1 LVCHGGFA
9 DRTCIEPSQEQLAS
23 VCVSRGFSSTVF
35 SFRYFFRR
43 GFCFIPVTLLQKS
56 TSGQGYKKIK
66 RQDDDYDQEED
77 KQQGKE
83 GDNEEDDKKRMYKKK
98 IDVRQGEK
106 DYKKWMTAIKEMKK
120 EKGKQGVDMVDK
132 RLSSIIGNYRK
143 QLMQRG
149 VDVTERIQEVVDVP
163 DDDDYVDFEAV
174 GICGV

>member
-1 LVCHGGFA
+1 LPIVHVSSRAKNNWRPFALVGGSAPLYSAFVTSSDKAFA
-9 DRTCIEPSQEQLAS
+9 L
-23 VCVSRGFSSTVF
+23 F
-35 SFRYFFRR
+35 
-43 GFCFIPVTLLQKS
+43 LLHYYRNPPPAKD
-56 TSGQGYKKIK
+56 TKKIK

-149 VDVTERIQEVVDVP
+149 VDVTKRIQEVVDVP